1 MKFVNRAFDLRR
13 AHGRQVLDHIRE
25 VFAKLW
31 LFSRYRLEKA
41 TENTAGVCSCLVGR
55 VEPGALLILGET
67 VHTLLLLPAR
77 FRHPVPGLCVLD
89 VDRQLPLRALRPVGI
104 LCALVRLLLCP
115 LPRLCRLFREA
126 VPLLEI
132 GNASALRNDAR
143 RDAGQPA

>member
-1 MKFVNRAFDLRR
+1 MELVNRAFDLRR
-13 AHGRQVLDHIRE
+13 AHVRQVFDHIRE

-89 VDRQLPLRALRPVGI
+89 VDLKLPLRALRPVGI

-115 LPRLCRLFREA
+115 LPRLGRFLA
-126 VPLLEI
+126 KPVPLLEI